1 MIEMT
6 KAIYIRTS
14 TQEQTPELQLD
25 SVTKMFDGEYIIYKD
40 QQSAWKDNV
49 IRESFEKLKLSIQRR
64 KVKDI
69 YVWDLDRLFR
79 NRKKLLSFFEY
90 CRIYNCQIH
99 SYRQQWLQDINKMP
113 EPFNEMMHGLMLQIM
128 GWIAQEESEKKSARI
143 KNAVSKREGKTMS
156 KYGNTWGR
164 KTISTFKKNLIIKY
178 RDQDMPMRAIANEVK
193 VSLGVV
199 HKTLREFN
207 EKNPPS
213 QAIK

>member
-1 MIEMT
+1 MT

-79 NRKKLLSFFEY
+79 NRKKLAVL
-90 CRIYNCQIH
+90 R
-99 SYRQQWLQDINKMP
+99 LQYSV
-113 EPFNEMMHGLMLQIM
+113 L
-128 GWIAQEESEKKSARI
+128 
-143 KNAVSKREGKTMS
+143 
-156 KYGNTWGR
+156 
-164 KTISTFKKNLIIKY
+164 
-178 RDQDMPMRAIANEVK
+178 
-193 VSLGVV
+193 
-199 HKTLREFN
+199 
-207 EKNPPS
+207 
-213 QAIK
+213 

>member
-1 MIEMT
+1 MT

>member
-1 MIEMT
+1 
-6 KAIYIRTS
+6 
-14 TQEQTPELQLD
+14 
-25 SVTKMFDGEYIIYKD
+25 
-40 QQSAWKDNV
+40 
-49 IRESFEKLKLSIQRR
+49 
-64 KVKDI
+64 
-69 YVWDLDRLFR
+69 
-79 NRKKLLSFFEY
+79 
-90 CRIYNCQIH
+90 
-99 SYRQQWLQDINKMP
+99 
-113 EPFNEMMHGLMLQIM
+113 
-128 GWIAQEESEKKSARI
+128 
-143 KNAVSKREGKTMS
+143 MS

>member
-1 MIEMT
+1 
-6 KAIYIRTS
+6 
-14 TQEQTPELQLD
+14 
-25 SVTKMFDGEYIIYKD
+25 MFDGEYIIYKD